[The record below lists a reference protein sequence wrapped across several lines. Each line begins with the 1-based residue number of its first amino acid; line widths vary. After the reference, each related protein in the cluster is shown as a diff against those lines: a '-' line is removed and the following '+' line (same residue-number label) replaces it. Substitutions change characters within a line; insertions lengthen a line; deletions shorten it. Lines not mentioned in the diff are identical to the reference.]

1 MGTELLGLLILSSL
15 YVQQAATPVP
25 VAYAQAPVQPL
36 VEMPQPRILEL
47 ETPNIT
53 GNSGKTPKPTI
64 PGILEKVAFCESGG
78 RQFDKYGNVKLG
90 IVDKRDIGKWQ
101 INTYWWGAEAKRLGH
116 DIWTLEGNTA
126 MALHIHKVAGLGPW
140 KASRPCWSV

>member
-1 MGTELLGLLILSSL
+1 MGTELLVGLLLVSSL
-15 YVQQAATPVP
+15 NLQPAATAFP
-25 VAYAQAPVQPL
+25 VAYAAEPVQPL
-36 VEMPQPRILEL
+36 VEIPQQVILNVPQKVSPEV
-47 ETPNIT
+47 P
-53 GNSGKTPKPTI
+53 S
-64 PGILEKVAFCESGG
+64 ILEKVAFCESGG
-78 RQFDKYGNVKLG
+78 RQFDKYGNVKRG

-101 INTYWWGAEAKRLGH
+101 INTYWWGEEAKRLGY